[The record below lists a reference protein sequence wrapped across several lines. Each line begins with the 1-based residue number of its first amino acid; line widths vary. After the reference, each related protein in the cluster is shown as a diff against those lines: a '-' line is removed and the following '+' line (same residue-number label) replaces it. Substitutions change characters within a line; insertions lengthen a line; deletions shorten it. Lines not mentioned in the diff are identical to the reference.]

1 MIEALRSRLGALR
14 RWRRER
20 REFADV
26 PRIACDARRLTRTVT
41 SANLGPAF
49 RSDRVDEDWRAIENE
64 PIVMGITEKAGGVN
78 PGDRRAIYYLIRHFR
93 PRTVLE
99 IGTHIGASTMHIAA
113 ALRRAQEEDP
123 EEAYRMTSVD
133 IVDVNDRAT
142 TPWLDYGSC
151 YSPAELAERLGLQD
165 QISFV
170 TAGSLDYLASC
181 DEQYDFIFL
190 DGDHAP
196 STVYQEIPSAL
207 QALRPEGIILLHDY
221 FPQLQPLWSNRA
233 VIRGPWLAT
242 ERLRSEGAEFKVIP
256 LGELPWPTKLDS
268 QTTSLALLVGA
279 E

>member
-1 MIEALRSRLGALR
+1 VIEALRSRLGALR

-20 REFADV
+20 REFAAV
-26 PRIACDARRLTRTVT
+26 NSIACDARRLTRTVT
-41 SANLGPAF
+41 TARLGQAF
-49 RSDRVDEDWRAIENE
+49 RSDRVDEEWRAIENE

-78 PGDRRAIYYLIRHFR
+78 PGDRRAIYYLIRQLR

-123 EEAYRMTSVD
+123 EGAYRMTTVD
-133 IVDVNDRAT
+133 IADVNDRTT
-142 TPWLDYGSC
+142 TPWLDYGSS

-165 QISFV
+165 RISFV

-181 DEQYDFIFL
+181 DEEYDFIFL
-190 DGDHAP
+190 DGDHSP

-207 QALRPEGIILLHDY
+207 QALRPEGVILLHDY
-221 FPQLQPLWSNRA
+221 FPQLQPLWSNRT

-242 ERLRSEGAEFKVIP
+242 ERLRFEGAQFEVIP
-256 LGELPWPTKLDS
+256 LGELPWPTKLGS
-268 QTTSLALLVGA
+268 RTTSLALLVGA

>member
-1 MIEALRSRLGALR
+1 MRTMTSARLGQ
-14 RWRRER
+14 
-20 REFADV
+20 
-26 PRIACDARRLTRTVT
+26 
-41 SANLGPAF
+41 AF
-49 RSDRVDEDWRAIENE
+49 RSDRVDEEWRAIENE
-64 PIVMGITEKAGGVN
+64 PVVMGITEKAGGVN
-78 PGDRRAIYYLIRHFR
+78 PGDRRAIYYLVRHFR

-123 EEAYRMTSVD
+123 QGEYRMTTVD
-133 IVDVNDRAT
+133 IADVNDRTT
-142 TPWLDYGSC
+142 TPWLDYGSM

-181 DEQYDFIFL
+181 EEQYDFIFL

-196 STVYQEIPSAL
+196 NAVYEEIPRAL
-207 QALRPEGIILLHDY
+207 QTLRPEGLILLHDY
-221 FPQLQPLWSNRA
+221 FPELQPLWSNRA

-242 ERLRSEGAEFKVIP
+242 ERLRFEGAQFEVIP

-268 QTTSLALLVGA
+268 RTTSLALLVGR
-279 E
+279 